1 MSTRL
6 PPVSQE
12 ACCQKE
18 KNEHC
23 SGDVEP
29 PVGKNTI
36 GGGNHGEPS
45 GEGLRKRL
53 YIIGECIRCLFGLF
67 LQALLKI
74 RNVLPVCTKLLL
86 IHPGRFFCNCLCIR
100 STVGKCR
107 TAIEIRSRGYGC
119 HRSIQIS
126 LNQSKERLFFSNC
139 LVCDKG
145 VVEGISVGVMVLLV
159 GDIIHSVC
167 KGLADLPLRDAL
179 DQNGLER
186 DNQRQYDHQKA
197 CNPVNPTYTLLFF
210 LF

>member
-1 MSTRL
+1 MSTGL
-6 PPVSQE
+6 SPVSQE

-36 GGGNHGEPS
+36 GGGNHGELS
-45 GEGLRKRL
+45 GEGLRKTL
-53 YIIGECIRCLFGLF
+53 YIIGECIRCLFGFL

-86 IHPGRFFCNCLCIR
+86 IHPGRFFRNRLCIR
-100 STVGKCR
+100 SAVGKCR
-107 TAIEIRSRGYGC
+107 TAIEIRSGSCGC
-119 HRSIQIS
+119 HRGIQIR
-126 LNQSKERLFFSNC
+126 LNQRKERLFLSNC

-145 VVEGISVGVMVLLV
+145 VVEGIPVGIMVFLI
-159 GDIIHSVC
+159 GDVIHSVC
-167 KGLADLPLRDAL
+167 KGFADLPLGHSL
-179 DQNGLER
+179 NQNGLER
-186 DNQRQYDHQKA
+186 DNQRQHNHQKA
-197 CNPVNPTYTLLFF
+197 CNPVNPAYTLLFF